1 MRRTETRRPSAR
13 RARRGARC
21 LLGALVVL
29 AELSLAPRAGAALVT
44 DGEIRLRHEGIDGQF
59 RSVARLSEQDAVTFL
74 RTRVRVASEAR
85 PVGFVLELLDGRQ
98 FAADR
103 GSAVNAAAVNTLE
116 VLQAQLRLAFGAG
129 ETPTDVV
136 RLGRFTLDL
145 GSRRLVAR
153 NRYRNTINAFT
164 GLDWEHRGEALRGR
178 AFVAWPN
185 RPRPLALEDVLDNEI
200 AVDEAGSGLAFQGL
214 EVATDRAFGEVAA
227 TLLHL
232 RDVRGEGR
240 RDLWTAGLRLH
251 RPAAPGG
258 VGYELE
264 LARQTGERRL
274 PDRPTS
280 QRHRA
285 WFGHASVGWR
295 PGAVPTLLLRA
306 ALDAASG
313 DDDPADGRSGRFDT
327 LFGARRF
334 EYGPTGLYGAIARAN
349 VVSPELRFDWT
360 PRLRGG
366 TTLRW
371 RGAWRRVD
379 LESARDAWVPAG
391 VADPSG
397 AAGTHVGD
405 QFETALAL
413 GWPERGLQLEL
424 GAVRLEAGRFVRRA
438 SPASGPP
445 TTYGYAELRW
455 RW

>member
-1 MRRTETRRPSAR
+1 MRSAPVRSRAPRPRKAALRRWVLP
-13 RARRGARC
+13 
-21 LLGALVVL
+21 LLVA
-29 AELSLAPRAGAALVT
+29 LAPVSLRAAPGLAV
-44 DGEIRLRHEGIDGQF
+44 DGELRLRHEVIDGQF
-59 RSVARLSEQDAVTFL
+59 RATERLSEQDAVTFL
-74 RTRVRVASEAR
+74 RSRLRVASEAQ

-98 FAADR
+98 FDADR
-103 GSAVNAAAVNTLE
+103 GSAVNASAVNALE
-116 VLQAQLRLAFGAG
+116 VLQAQLRLAFGG
-129 ETPTDVV
+129 EAATDVV

-164 GLDWEHRGEALRGR
+164 GLDWEHRGEAFRSRL
-178 AFVAWPN
+178 FVTWPN
-185 RPRPLALEDVLDNEI
+185 RRRPAGLDDVLDNAV
-200 AVDEAGSGLAFQGL
+200 AVDEVGRGLAFQGF

-232 RDVRGEGR
+232 RDERGESR
-240 RDLWTAGLRLH
+240 RDLWTADLRLH
-251 RPAAPGG
+251 RPAQPGG

-264 LARQTGERRL
+264 LARQTGEQR
-274 PDRPTS
+274 PAGRPTS
-280 QRHRA
+280 LRHRA
-285 WFGHASVGWR
+285 WFAHLSLGWR
-295 PGAVPTLLLRA
+295 PAGVPTLLLRA

-313 DDDPADGRSGRFDT
+313 DDGPADGRSGRFDP

-334 EYGPTGLYGAIARAN
+334 EYGPTGLHGAIARAN

-371 RGAWRRVD
+371 RSAWRRVD
-379 LESARDAWVPAG
+379 LESARDGWATAG

-405 QFETALAL
+405 QFETAVAL
-413 GWPERGLQLEL
+413 RWPGRGLQFEV

-438 SPASGPP
+438 SPAPGPP
-445 TTYGYAELRW
+445 TTYGYAELAW